1 MRNDDYKSEF
11 YNFILGANEVRP
23 MSFSGARQVVIS
35 VNDVTRSGEYVLLT
49 NQPNVFKAN
58 GDIDTDQYMHL
69 PDRNAGQDP
78 LIVNSSDDMLYF
90 GSTGANMLVQIWVIR

>member
-1 MRNDDYKSEF
+1 MRNDDNKSEF
-11 YNFILGANEVRP
+11 YNFIMGANEVRP

-35 VNDVTRSGEYVLLT
+35 VNDVTRSNHFVLLT

-58 GDIDTDQYMHL
+58 GDIDTDQYMYL

-78 LIVNSSDDMLYF
+78 LTVSSTDEVLYF
-90 GSTGANMLVQIWVIR
+90 GSTGANMLVQVWVIR